1 VKRENRSLVLVLAD
15 GASVQVG
22 PSYVRAVKEALELD

>member
-1 VKRENRSLVLVLAD
+1 LVLAD

-22 PSYVRAVKEALELD
+22 PSYVRAVKDALDFA